1 MAVDGTGNVF
11 VADNLNSLVRKITP
25 LGDVSTLA
33 GRLSGFLDG
42 TGTGASF
49 NHPYGVA
56 VDGSGNVLVADYDN
70 HRIRKITS
78 AGVVSTMAGMS
89 MGYVDGT
96 GTGASFNS
104 PSGVVVDGSGN
115 VFVADRNN
123 HRIRKIT
130 PAGVVSTL
138 AGSGNTGSTDGNG
151 TAASFN
157 NPFGLTIDG
166 SGNVFVADRT
176 NHLIR
181 KITPAG
187 AVSTLAGS
195 GSSGSADGSGMA
207 ASFYYPQG
215 VVLDDLGQ
223 LVVADYF
230 NHRIRKITPTGVVS
244 TLAGSS
250 AGSADGTGTGASF
263 YYPAGLAID
272 ASGQIY
278 VADLYNNRIR
288 KITPIP

>member
-1 MAVDGTGNVF
+1 
-11 VADNLNSLVRKITP
+11 
-25 LGDVSTLA
+25 
-33 GRLSGFLDG
+33 
-42 TGTGASF
+42 
-49 NHPYGVA
+49 
-56 VDGSGNVLVADYDN
+56 
-70 HRIRKITS
+70 
-78 AGVVSTMAGMS
+78 
-89 MGYVDGT
+89 
-96 GTGASFNS
+96 
-104 PSGVVVDGSGN
+104 
-115 VFVADRNN
+115 
-123 HRIRKIT
+123 
-130 PAGVVSTL
+130 
-138 AGSGNTGSTDGNG
+138 
-151 TAASFN
+151 
-157 NPFGLTIDG
+157 
-166 SGNVFVADRT
+166 VADRT